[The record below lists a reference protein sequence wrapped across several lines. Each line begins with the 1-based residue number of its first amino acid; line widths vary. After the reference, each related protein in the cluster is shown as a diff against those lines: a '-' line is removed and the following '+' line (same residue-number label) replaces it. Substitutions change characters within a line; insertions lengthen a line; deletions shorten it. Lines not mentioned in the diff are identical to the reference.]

1 MAPRSMKSSS
11 ARSIV
16 TEVVPASRF
25 YLAEDYHQEYFARV
39 GRANPYCAVVIE
51 PKVAKFRK
59 HYVDRLKK

>member
-1 MAPRSMKSSS
+1 
-11 ARSIV
+11 
-16 TEVVPASRF
+16 
-25 YLAEDYHQEYFARV
+25 V